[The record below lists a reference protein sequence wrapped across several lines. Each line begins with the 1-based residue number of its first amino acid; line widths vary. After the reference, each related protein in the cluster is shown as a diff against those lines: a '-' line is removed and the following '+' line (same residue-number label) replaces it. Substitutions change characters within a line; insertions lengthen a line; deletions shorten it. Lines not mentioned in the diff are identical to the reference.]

1 MEEKGYYLVNE
12 EAIDEMLLYG
22 DMDDEFEDDDLEFI
36 PIEDVRNH
44 NYRDG
49 GSLLLYVEDL
59 GLTNLDE
66 YLVDGKLPDSLIIIN
81 CSNNNLTELPPLP
94 TDLMSLNCSYNKL
107 TELPESIEDCAYL
120 QSLSCNNNELTKLR
134 IPMVFIEDFESWINH
149 GDEEDNSLTYLN
161 CSYNNLTK
169 LPNDLPIGDFDD
181 GELLNKLPNR
191 LESLVCNNN
200 KLTALPELLPEK
212 LSFLN
217 CSDNEL
223 TALPILVN
231 NPLKP
236 NAIMN
241 SLFVFRCNNNRITQL
256 PELPNF
262 IKFLNCS
269 NNELTNLPKLPD
281 DLITFYCQGNE
292 YDDEAML
299 IIIDFCTKA
308 IKNPRKYNQKNPTIK
323 ELFKYYTSNREYRAK
338 VFREPFTETSG
349 EFSRFTRESNGI
361 PGRTGPGKTIQK
373 SDEGPFVPKSIP
385 EGSIINILEYANLPT
400 PPASRKNVG
409 GKKNR
414 KAKTKKN
421 KKRITKRKILIK
433 NKSKRN
439 KKN

>member
-22 DMDDEFEDDDLEFI
+22 DMDDEFDDDDLEFI

-94 TDLMSLNCSYNKL
+94 TDLMTLNCSYNKL
-107 TELPESIEDCAYL
+107 TELPESIEDCSYL

-134 IPMVFIEDFESWINH
+134 VPTVFIEDFESWKNH

-169 LPNDLPIGDFDD
+169 LPNELPSGID
-181 GELLNKLPNR
+181 GEILIKLPNA

-223 TALPILVN
+223 TSLPILVN

-236 NAIMN
+236 NATMN

-292 YDDEAML
+292 YDDESMI
-299 IIIDFCTKA
+299 IIIDFCKKA
-308 IKNPRKYNQKNPTIK
+308 LKNPRKYNQINPTIE
-323 ELFKYYTSNREYRAK
+323 ELFKYYTSIREHRAK
-338 VFREPFTETSG
+338 VFREPFTETAG
-349 EFSRFTRESNGI
+349 AFTQES
-361 PGRTGPGKTIQK
+361 GKTIQK
-373 SDEGPFVPKSIP
+373 GNEASFKPKPIP
-385 EGSIINILEYANLPT
+385 EGSIIDILEFANLPT
-400 PPASRKNVG
+400 PPPPRKNIG

-414 KAKTKKN
+414 KSNKRNTSTKKN
-421 KKRITKRKILIK
+421 TKRITKRKTLIK